1 MENSI
6 LEAFKNKLLGII
18 GEERIKELY
27 KDTDVVFD
35 SFIIDEIELGTEKDL
50 IITIKTDKGQRT
62 AFNLRIDG
70 DYRYLKISEGYK
82 TINRIY
88 APLSETKMAID
99 VLIKEFKEI
108 ENLTQ

>member
-1 MENSI
+1 MENPI

-35 SFIIDEIELGTEKDL
+35 SFVIDEVELGTGKDL

-62 AFNLRIDG
+62 AFNLRLDG

-99 VLIKEFKEI
+99 VLIKEFLEI

>member
-1 MENSI
+1 MKNTI

-18 GEERIKELY
+18 GEERIRELY
-27 KDTDVVFD
+27 KDTGVVFD
-35 SFIIDEIELGTEKDL
+35 YFIIDEVELGTSKDL

-62 AFNLRIDG
+62 AFNLRLDG
-70 DYRYLKISEGYK
+70 DYRYLKISESK

-88 APLSETKMAID
+88 APLSEKKTAID
-99 VLIKEFKEI
+99 VLIKEFLEI